1 MGRGMAANLVN
12 KGHSVLVYDVAP
24 GAVNDLGKDLLVL
37 RERRK
42 LLGNNHNK
50 MISSRKI
57 TIQTT
62 LPTFVLH

>member
-1 MGRGMAANLVN
+1 MGRGMAANLVS
-12 KGHSVLVYDVAP
+12 KGHSVIVYDVAP
-24 GAVNDLGKDLLVL
+24 GAVNDLGKDLLL